1 MGVLLERYISKPRT
15 AQRARFPDGSCAL
28 WHDALDVHQVQALV
42 ALKPGTLIR
51 DDELFQAEAAFL
63 FLVW

>member
-1 MGVLLERYISKPRT
+1 MTRWFISKQRT
-15 AQRARFPDGSCAL
+15 AQRARFTHARRTL
-28 WHDALDVHQVQALV
+28 WHDALNVHQVQALV
-42 ALKPGTLIR
+42 ALKPRTLVS